1 MGGYAVLVD
10 GISKAFAAPG
20 VRVGGGVGARGVLAA
35 RRDIH
40 GHGGAWAPR
49 AEQVATAELLR
60 DGPSM
65 DAYLRQHKGGL
76 QARLDKLHQGFTR
89 MAAAGLPVRDIPPQ
103 GAIYLSVKFD
113 LVGKKGL
120 RTNDEVR
127 RYLLD
132 EAGFAV
138 GPFQAFGL
146 TGENGLVRPSV
157 GARSVRDIEEG
168 LPPVEAAVPKAV

>member
-20 VRVGGGVGARGVLAA
+20 VRVGWGVGPKAVLAA
-35 RRDIH
+35 MRDIL
-40 GHGGAWAPR
+40 GHVGAWAPR

-89 MAAAGLPVRDIPPQ
+89 MAPAGPPVRDIPPHPP
-103 GAIYLSVKFD
+103 IS
-113 LVGKKGL
+113 
-120 RTNDEVR
+120 
-127 RYLLD
+127 
-132 EAGFAV
+132 
-138 GPFQAFGL
+138 
-146 TGENGLVRPSV
+146 PSLN
-157 GARSVRDIEEG
+157 ST
-168 LPPVEAAVPKAV
+168 PPPQKPPPTT